1 MDTDSSIIYIRTDD
15 IYKGIAEDVNT
26 RSDTSNYE
34 LNRQLPKEKNKNVI
48 GVIKDELGRRIIKE
62 FVWFRTK
69 TFNYL
74 TGQECK
80 DKKTKSSKKCII
92 KRKLKFEDYKNCLEE
107 SQLKNK
113 INHLEKKKI
122 DVDSFRKHHKKFTKN
137 NKLIL
142 KTRQRF
148 RNEKHNV
155 LFNEERN
162 KIALIGND
170 DKRIQSTDLIETHAY
185 LTSKNLICKKEETKC
200 NNIINQYKND

>member
-1 MDTDSSIIYIRTDD
+1 MDTDSSIIYIRTHD

-80 DKKTKSSKKCII
+80 DKKNKEFKKV
-92 KRKLKFEDYKNCLEE
+92 Y
-107 SQLKNK
+107 
-113 INHLEKKKI
+113 HKKK
-122 DVDSFRKHHKKFTKN
+122 T
-137 NKLIL
+137 
-142 KTRQRF
+142 
-148 RNEKHNV
+148 
-155 LFNEERN
+155 
-162 KIALIGND
+162 
-170 DKRIQSTDLIETHAY
+170 
-185 LTSKNLICKKEETKC
+185 
-200 NNIINQYKND
+200 